1 MKFTW
6 RETNVNKI
14 HRFALYILLSLS
26 FAVLA
31 MAQTKVASI
40 SQTPYLLPVA
50 PGVRLTSILT
60 VGDSV
65 NNKTDGTPYRM
76 VGIPDGLGAFD
87 NNDGTFTLLMNHELS
102 GNSGIKRAHGATGAF
117 VSQWI
122 IDKATLQVKSGRDLI
137 QNVKLWNGSSFDNY
151 NSTNPSPL
159 AILERFCS
167 GDLAPVSA
175 FFNNISGLGTKERIY
190 LNGEELGTEG
200 RAFAH
205 IVTGTEAGTS
215 YQLPYLGKFSWEN
228 AVASP
233 LPSNKTIVAGLDDI
247 IGGQVYFY
255 IGNKQSTGNEIEK
268 AGLHKGKL
276 FGVSV
281 VGLSTESDS
290 TKLGSGTRFSLIDLG
305 NVANKTG
312 TQLNSESISAG
323 VTSFLRPEDGAWD
336 PSNPRDFYF
345 NTTNN
350 SQGPS
355 RLWRLRFDDIANPEA
370 GGIIE
375 AVLDGTEG
383 QKMLDNMTIDR
394 YGHILLQEDVGNNPH
409 LGKIWQYDIA
419 TDKLTQLAQHDPSR
433 FLTGGANFL
442 TQDEESSGIIDAQD
456 ILGPGW
462 FLLDVQAHYNLD
474 GELVQ
479 GGQLLALYNPS
490 TAQAYRVSVP
500 KRTNA
505 DGIKIVVK

>member
-1 MKFTW
+1 M
-6 RETNVNKI
+6 NKI
-14 HRFALYILLSLS
+14 HQFALYILLSLT

-31 MAQTKVASI
+31 TAQTKVPSS

-50 PGVRLTSILT
+50 PGVKLTSILT
-60 VGDSV
+60 VGDSP
-65 NNKTDGTPYRM
+65 NNSSYRL
-76 VGIPDGLGAFD
+76 VGIPDGLGVFD
-87 NNDGTFTLLMNHELS
+87 NKDGTFTLLINHELS

-122 IDKATLQVKSGRDLI
+122 IDKATLQVKSGKDLI
-137 QNVKLWNGSSFDNY
+137 QNVKLWNVSSFDTY

-159 AILERFCS
+159 AILARFCS

-175 FFNNISGLGTKERIY
+175 FFNNSSRLGTKERIY
-190 LNGEELGTEG
+190 LNGEELENEG

-205 IVTGTEAGTS
+205 IVTGSEAGTS

-247 IGGQVYFY
+247 PGGQVYFY
-255 IGNKQSTGNEIEK
+255 LGNKQSTGNQIEK

-281 VGLSTESDS
+281 AGLPTESDN
-290 TKLGSGTRFSLIDLG
+290 TKLGAGTRFSLIDLG

-312 TQLNSESISAG
+312 TELNFESISAG

-336 PSNPRDFYF
+336 PANPRDFYF
-345 NTTNN
+345 NTTNKAN
-350 SQGPS
+350 APS

-419 TDKLTQLAQHDPSR
+419 TDKLTQIAQHDPSR
-433 FLTGGANFL
+433 FLNGGANFL
-442 TQDEESSGIIDAQD
+442 TEDEESSGIIDAED

-462 FLLDVQAHYNLD
+462 FLLDVQAHYNLG

-490 TAQAYRVSVP
+490 TYRAYRASSW
-500 KRTNA
+500 RR
-505 DGIKIVVK
+505 

>member
-1 MKFTW
+1 M
-6 RETNVNKI
+6 NKI
-14 HRFALYILLSLS
+14 HRFALYTLLSLS
-26 FAVLA
+26 FAAPA
-31 MAQTKVASI
+31 MAQTKGPSS
-40 SQTPYLLPVA
+40 SQTPYLLPAA
-50 PGVRLTSILT
+50 PGVSLTSILT

-102 GNSGIKRAHGATGAF
+102 GTSGVPRAHGAKGAF
-117 VSQWI
+117 VSKWI
-122 IDKATLQVKSGRDLI
+122 IDKTTLQVKNGSDLT
-137 QNVKLWNGSSFDNY
+137 QKVKLWDGSGFTDAAA
-151 NSTNPSPL
+151 TF
-159 AILERFCS
+159 ARFCA
-167 GDLAPVSA
+167 GELAPVSA
-175 FFNNISGLGTKERIY
+175 FFNNISGLGTTERIY
-190 LNGEELGTEG
+190 LNGEESGTEG

-205 IVTGTEAGTS
+205 IATGAEAGTS

-233 LPSNKTIVAGLDDI
+233 ATSDKTIVAGLDDTT
-247 IGGQVYFY
+247 GGQVYLY
-255 IGNKQSTGNEIEK
+255 IGNKQNTGNEIEK
-268 AGLHKGKL
+268 AGLQNGKL

-281 VGLSTESDS
+281 ASLTAESDA
-290 TKLGSGTRFSLIDLG
+290 TKLMPGTRFSLADLG

-312 TQLNSESISAG
+312 AQLNSDSVSAG

-350 SQGPS
+350 YNGPS
-355 RLWRLRFDDIANPEA
+355 RLWRLRFDDIANPET

-394 YGHILLQEDVGNNPH
+394 YGHILLQEDVGNNTR
-409 LGKIWQYDIA
+409 LGKVWQYDIA
-419 TDKLTQLAQHDPSR
+419 TDTLTELAQHDPSR

-462 FLLDVQAHYNLD
+462 FLLDVQAHYGLG
-474 GELVQ
+474 GELVE

-490 TAQAYRVSVP
+490 TYQAYSASVP
-500 KRTNA
+500 ESSNTKAITA
-505 DGIKIVVK
+505 LSFLMLGMGIYQRRR